1 MEQRVDDRHVV
12 ACYSMYSDG
21 GRYNVP
27 HVVMINSRLSDS
39 GCPVKHR
46 FTSSALL
53 RLGCCGERCVSTVAR
68 IHDCSTNMER
78 WSRQALA
85 HVIMMVQRFYLSMI
99 SLQVL
104 MASLASLVSDLC
116 RFWPPGCDGAT

>member
-39 GCPVKHR
+39 GRPVKHR

-68 IHDCSTNMER
+68 IHGCSTEMVR

-104 MASLASLVSDLC
+104 MASLVSDLC
-116 RFWPPGCDGAT
+116 RFCPPGCDGAT